1 MVTVNKPTS
10 LKNIIIRNFIGFAV
24 FSALLFSAVNF
35 LIAYSIEDQYFNLH
49 LQAEADYLSKYHAEH
64 GVWPSPRFSYMTFYS
79 SSADF
84 PDEISQILAEE
95 PQRVEFEGAGERYF
109 HIHRFNQHKG
119 PFLISEVSDMLMVRS
134 HTRFILSA
142 LVMISA
148 LVTVLAIYFAFRLAK
163 RTARPMSQLAD
174 SVALLKPSKL
184 PKDFPSNQP
193 ENEVRQLAKAIQQL
207 IKRVTYFI
215 SREQHFTRDV
225 SHELRT
231 PIAVV
236 KSSVEVLFQQS
247 GQLNIQQLET
257 LRQIDFACVQM
268 EQTVVT
274 LLSLA
279 REQNQQTTATIKLLP
294 LVEKVVLQQTK
305 LLQDKSVEVIIDVN
319 AQTHLLMHE
328 SDLLILLS
336 NLIGNAFQHTQQGT
350 VTIQSHDNQ
359 LHIIDTGK
367 GIEESIQPHVTDAL
381 MKGSDSQGFGIGL
394 SLVTRL
400 CEHQN
405 ITLKIKT
412 NDQGTR
418 VSLMDIPIKKSISP
432 YVK

>member
-1 MVTVNKPTS
+1 MPSKSTS

-24 FSALLFSAVNF
+24 FSAVLFSTVNF
-35 LIAYSIEDQYFNLH
+35 LIAYTIEDQYFNLH
-49 LQAEADYLSKYHAEH
+49 LEAEADHLSKYHAEH
-64 GVWPSPRFSYMTFYS
+64 GVWPPPRFSYMTFYA

-84 PDEISQILAEE
+84 PDEISQSLAEE
-95 PQRVEFEGAGERYF
+95 PQRVEFKGEGTRYF
-109 HIHRFNQHKG
+109 HIHRFNQDKG
-119 PFLISEVSDMLMVRS
+119 PFLVSEVSDMLMVRS
-134 HTRFILSA
+134 HTRYIIFS
-142 LVMISA
+142 LVMISL
-148 LVTVLAIYFAFRLAK
+148 LVTVFAIYFAFRLAK
-163 RTARPMSQLAD
+163 RTARPMTHLAD
-174 SVALLKPSKL
+174 SVALLKPNKL
-184 PKDFPSNQP
+184 PKKFPSNQP

-231 PIAVV
+231 PIAVI

-247 GQLNIQQLET
+247 EHLNIQQRET

-279 REQNQQTTATIKLLP
+279 REQTQKTTTAIKLLP
-294 LVEKVVLQQTK
+294 LVEKVVLQQQK
-305 LLQDKSVEVIIDVN
+305 FLKNKPVVVLIDVN
-319 AQTHLLMHE
+319 ESTELLMHE

-336 NLIGNAFQHTQQGT
+336 NLIGNAFQYTQQGT
-350 VTIQSHDNQ
+350 VTIQAEDKQ
-359 LHIIDTGK
+359 LHIIDTGQ
-367 GIEESIQPHVTDAL
+367 GIEESIQPHVTEPL
-381 MKGSDSQGFGIGL
+381 MKGRNSQGFGIGL
-394 SLVTRL
+394 SLVSRL

-418 VSLMDIPIKKSISP
+418 VSLMDLSTK
-432 YVK
+432 